1 MHGATPPASAALLPA
16 SQATQPHVARWRR
29 SRLGY
34 PIPGPNQVAARLLLS
49 GDLLSGTDAAA
60 AGLVA
65 ASLPDG
71 EAAMAEALALA
82 RRVAMQSPLA
92 VRATLRT
99 LRQRADADLAR
110 ALLREA
116 DAQAQSYA
124 SADYAEGLAAVRA
137 KRTPSFEGA

>member
-1 MHGATPPASAALLPA
+1 
-16 SQATQPHVARWRR
+16 
-29 SRLGY
+29 
-34 PIPGPNQVAARLLLS
+34 VAARLLLS

-71 EAAMAEALALA
+71 KAAMTEALALA

-99 LRQRADADLAR
+99 LRQRADADLER
-110 ALLREA
+110 ALMREA

-124 SADYAEGLAAVRA
+124 SVDYAEGLAAVRA
-137 KRTPSFEGA
+137 KRTPSFDGA

>member
-1 MHGATPPASAALLPA
+1 M
-16 SQATQPHVARWRR
+16 
-29 SRLGY
+29 
-34 PIPGPNQVAARLLLS
+34 AARLLLS

-99 LRQRADADLAR
+99 LRQRADADLGR
-110 ALLREA
+110 ALVREGRALVREA

>member
-1 MHGATPPASAALLPA
+1 MPPAP
-16 SQATQPHVARWRR
+16 RR
-29 SRLGY
+29 
-34 PIPGPNQVAARLLLS
+34 QVAARLLLS

-71 EAAMAEALALA
+71 EAAMTEALALA